1 MTNDMLESFFT
12 APILFFY
19 FSRKRIKELVNI
31 RETPPLKIDLFY
43 KKKKEGKRKKNQRKV
58 AQKFEN

>member
-43 KKKKEGKRKKNQRKV
+43 KKKGRKKEKESE
-58 AQKFEN
+58 KGCSKI